1 MQAAPG
7 GAGGANHQTG
17 GGMRRFRLLA
27 ILVVLAACG
36 TTITI
41 NVPGVEGGSQPPR
54 GYAMH
59 LSPAAHAF
67 AFVAEPVRRGRRAE
81 RFELRQGDCTGSDCE
96 AGRFRAEIREQP
108 EAVQA
113 VLGRE
118 IWYGWSFRNENIAA
132 VSRETSL
139 GLVLGQWKLEG
150 PQPPIFRLTQ
160 SAAGEG
166 NWASCDPAVCNRNGS
181 PADDVVVELEDM
193 RVTRNWGS
201 AQNNGMVC
209 RLFSL
214 SGTRGQWVDIVVQ
227 TNFSIADDGYLNVWV
242 NGVQKCAYRGP
253 LVASTGGATV
263 GPSQR
268 RGIFASFTRRFTES
282 QGGAPIPTMV
292 AYYDEFLTG
301 PGRTDVDTR
310 LREGAG
316 LPPKD

>member
-1 MQAAPG
+1 
-7 GAGGANHQTG
+7 
-17 GGMRRFRLLA
+17 
-27 ILVVLAACG
+27 V
-36 TTITI
+36 
-41 NVPGVEGGSQPPR
+41 
-54 GYAMH
+54 
-59 LSPAAHAF
+59 
-67 AFVAEPVRRGRRAE
+67 
-81 RFELRQGDCTGSDCE
+81 
-96 AGRFRAEIREQP
+96 
-108 EAVQA
+108 
-113 VLGRE
+113 
-118 IWYGWSFRNENIAA
+118 
-132 VSRETSL
+132 
-139 GLVLGQWKLEG
+139 
-150 PQPPIFRLTQ
+150 FRLTQ
-160 SAAGEG
+160 IAAGEG
-166 NWASCDPAVCNRNGS
+166 NWASCDPSVCNRAGN

-193 RVTRNWGS
+193 RVTRNWGAS
-201 AQNNGMVC
+201 QNNGLVC

-214 SGTRGQWVDIVVQ
+214 AGTRGQWVDIVVQ

-268 RGIFASFTRRFTES
+268 RGIFASFTRRFAES